1 MRRLVRW
8 VLRGVGLLVALLVLY
23 VVASV
28 VFAAV
33 RERRDPEQAAPNTGR
48 IVSVDGV
55 RVFAQLHPG
64 RAGRTPVLLV
74 HGTAAWSG
82 TWFELIPALQR
93 AGYPVLAVDLPP
105 FGYSDKRTTIDFSR
119 TAQAARLRGVLDAFG
134 VQRALV
140 VGHSFGGG
148 PALEFALRWPT
159 RVERLVLVDAALGLT
174 APPPD
179 ASSLA
184 CRVLAMPRVR
194 HVVLA
199 STAANPLWSGTLL
212 RGFVAR
218 KEAVTS
224 QRLAAYREPGSL
236 AGASNAL
243 AAWAHHFACV
253 RETGFSMDPDRIR
266 AIRVPMSLAWGADD
280 TITPPAQAAHLRS
293 LVPGTPLAML
303 DGVGHI
309 PHIEAPDAFARV
321 LLDTLAA
328 PAPLAASDDP
338 Q

>member
-1 MRRLVRW
+1 MRRLVRRG
-8 VLRGVGLLVALLVLY
+8 LRGVGLLVALLLLY
-23 VVASV
+23 VAASV
-28 VFAAV
+28 VFADL
-33 RERRDPEQAAPNTGR
+33 REARDPARDAPKDGR
-48 IVSVDGV
+48 IVTVDGV
-55 RVFAQLHPG
+55 QVFARLHPG
-64 RAGRTPVLLV
+64 RADRTPVLLV

-134 VQRALV
+134 VRRALV

-148 PALEFALRWPT
+148 PALEFALRSPG

-184 CRVLAMPRVR
+184 CRMLAMPRAR
-194 HVVLA
+194 HLVMA

-218 KEAVTS
+218 KDAVTS
-224 QRLAAYREPGSL
+224 QRLVAYREPGTL
-236 AGASNAL
+236 EGASDAL
-243 AAWAHHFACV
+243 GAWAHHFACV
-253 RETGFSMDPDRIR
+253 RETGFSMDPVRLR
-266 AIRVPMSLAWGADD
+266 ALRVPMSLVWGADD
-280 TITPPAQAAHLRS
+280 TITPPAQATHLQS
-293 LVPGTPLAML
+293 LVPGAPLAML

-309 PHIEAPDAFARV
+309 PHIEAPDAFARL

-328 PAPLAASDDP
+328 PAPLPPSR
-338 Q
+338 